1 MYYPF
6 YYGYYDPM
14 YLGIAL
20 VSLIII
26 FIAQG
31 LVKSRYSKY
40 SKIANIRGVTGAD
53 AARTVLEANG
63 VYGVNIEEVNGTLTD
78 HYDPKTNT
86 IRLSSEVYNA
96 KTIAAVGIAAH
107 EAGHAVQYAKK
118 YMPVKIRMAIIP
130 FARFGPMF
138 GVILIAIGLMLNSMN
153 LALAGVLLY
162 GAVFVFQFVTLPV
175 EFNASRRALVAI
187 KENNLLYG
195 EEYYGAKKTLT
206 AAALTYVAAMLQSL
220 LTLLYYIFRIFGN
233 RRK

>member
-1 MYYPF
+1 
-6 YYGYYDPM
+6 M

-40 SKIANIRGVTGAD
+40 SKIPNMRGITGAD
-53 AARTVLEANG
+53 AARTVLETNG
-63 VYGVNIEEVNGTLTD
+63 VYGVRIEEVSGNLTD
-78 HYDPKTNT
+78 HYDPRNNT
-86 IRLSSEVYNA
+86 IRLSSDVYRG
-96 KTIAAVGIAAH
+96 KSIAAVGIAAH

-118 YMPVKIRMAIIP
+118 YVPVKIRTAIIP

-138 GVILIAIGLMLNSMN
+138 GVILIMVGFLLNSMN

-162 GAVFVFQFVTLPV
+162 AAVFVFQFVTLPV

-187 KENNLLYG
+187 KESNLLYG
-195 EEYYGAKKTLT
+195 EEYDGAKKTLT

-220 LTLLYYIFRIFGN
+220 LTLLYYLFRIFGN